1 MILYALKCNKGHEF
15 EVWFANSGAFD
26 EQQRRGLLVC
36 PVCATRKVEKALMA
50 PSVAKP
56 ARAPGPKRHQGE
68 PTGAH
73 ARERAPETQPV
84 NAPET
89 RRVAIH
95 RELAAAVR
103 KLRAEIEAQSEY
115 VGPRFC
121 EEARKIHHA
130 EAPARGIHGEA
141 TAEEAKALREEGI
154 EFFPLPILPEE
165 HN

>member
-15 EVWFANSGAFD
+15 EAWFANSDAFD
-26 EQQRRGLLVC
+26 KQQRRGLLIC

-56 ARAPGPKRHQGE
+56 ARPARPAAPKRQQDE
-68 PTGAH
+68 APAGAP
-73 ARERAPETQPV
+73 ARERAPERQ
-84 NAPET
+84 
-89 RRVAIH
+89 RVALD
-95 RELAAAVR
+95 RELATAVR
-103 KLRAEIEAQSEY
+103 KLRAEIEAHSEY

-141 TAEEAKALREEGI
+141 TAEEARALREEGI